1 MVAEILMLLPGMDF
15 STLMDME
22 WEQLSFW
29 HDKAVNVTKAARG
42 GN

>member
-1 MVAEILMLLPGMDF
+1 MVAEILLLLPGMDF
-15 STLMDME
+15 ATLMDMY

-29 HDKAVNVTKAARG
+29 HEKAVVAAKAIRG